1 MKQNFRSIRQKLIV
15 SGSALLIGTFLVLL
29 SVVIFLS
36 VLTADKQ
43 LKNTEESIRSSL
55 LAKGKTLISNNSQA
69 LKGMVADNAFSAVQ
83 ELVSS
88 TVRDDVDI
96 EYGVFMDVDL
106 APWVM
111 ANSENPK
118 GAIDGRMELDD
129 EVSQWAASIEKSS
142 VNKFDKDGTEFYEF
156 AAPVVEDDEILGFI
170 RYGFSSRRMV
180 DSLNTAREESE
191 GSLMRTILIIGGL
204 GLLAGIFGFTFN
216 RQIATKITNPLRSL
230 TSAAATIAEGDY
242 SKSIQPETNDEIGLL
257 ADNFNTMRVTIR
269 KKMKDLSELNEVGE
283 VLAGITEKTSALEAA
298 LTAMQSHTNV
308 KEGSVYLY
316 NDEGRIEVKAV
327 YPVKISHHEAHKF
340 SPGEGVLGTC
350 ASEKKI
356 IYVED
361 TSRNNDY
368 FNLKPGEVPKS
379 LLCVPL
385 IDNEIVIGVMNFS
398 GEVGKVTFEDSDYE
412 YASSVARLL
421 VITLKNIH
429 MREEIEEY
437 NRSLEEKIKE
447 RTAALQEKT
456 NDIMSM
462 MENMHQ
468 GLFTI
473 VQGGTIHPEYAAY
486 LEHIFETKSIA
497 GRSYM
502 DLMFAKSDLGSDV
515 TNQVETA
522 VSCLIGEDEMMYD
535 FNSHLLATEFSI
547 TLPSGKEKIIELD
560 WDPIIFDEVI
570 QKLMVTVR
578 DVTEIKALQ
587 KEAEAQ
593 KRELEII
600 GEILALD
607 EAKFNQF
614 IQSANKF
621 NQENRDNIEAND
633 EKDLD
638 VIATLFR
645 NMHTIKGNARTYG
658 LKYIT
663 DVVHEAEETYDKMR
677 KEEDFAWDKE
687 RLIAELDAVEEKIG
701 LYHRMATEKLGREE
715 NASEDKQTLSQ
726 DMVDRIVKNFR
737 DIDLSDVPEPARNKL
752 QLAIANVSAMNT
764 ESFDSALSEILKAL
778 PNMAKELGKVSPQLS
793 IETDCVR
800 VKPTTTSILNN
811 VFSHLIRNSMDHGIE
826 SPEERESKGKNA
838 QGTIS
843 IRSWADAD
851 NIKIALKDD
860 GRGLG
865 VKRLK
870 EKALESGKF
879 QSEAEISMD
888 AIVSMMF
895 ESGMSTAEKVTE
907 ISGRGVGMD
916 AVKRFMEENGGD
928 ITIQVTDKDTSKAFV
943 PMETVLTL
951 PSSMFLLL
959 EESA

>member
-1 MKQNFRSIRQKLIV
+1 MDTKPMKQNFRSIRNKLIT

-36 VLTADKQ
+36 VRTADKQ
-43 LKNTEESIRSSL
+43 LSNTEQSIRSAL

-96 EYGVFMDVDL
+96 EYGIFMDIDM

-111 ANSENPK
+111 ANPGNPQ
-118 GAIDGRMELDD
+118 GAIEGRMELDD
-129 EVSQWAASIEKSS
+129 EVSQWASGIEK
-142 VNKFDKDGTEFYEF
+142 VAVKKFTREGTEYYEF
-156 AAPVVEDDEILGFI
+156 AAPVLEDDEILGFI
-170 RYGFSSRRMV
+170 RYGFSSKRMV
-180 DSLNTAREESE
+180 SALREAGQESE
-191 GSLMRTILIIGGL
+191 SALLRTILIIGGL
-204 GLLAGIFGFTFN
+204 GIFAAVFGFTFN
-216 RQIATKITNPLRSL
+216 RKIATKITDPLRSL
-230 TSAAATIAEGDY
+230 TSAAATIAKGDY
-242 SKSIQPETNDEIGLL
+242 SKSIEPQTNDEIGLL

-283 VLAGITEKTSALEAA
+283 ILAGITEKTNALEAA

-316 NDEGRIEVKAV
+316 NDDGKLEVKAV
-327 YPVKISHHEAHKF
+327 YPVKISHQEAHKF

-356 IYVED
+356 VYVDD
-361 TSRNNDY
+361 TSKDNAY
-368 FNLKPGEVPKS
+368 FKTKAVEVAKS

-385 IDNEIVIGVMNFS
+385 IDNEIVVGVMNFS
-398 GEVGKVTFEDSDYE
+398 GVQGKVSFEESDYE

-486 LEHIFETKSIA
+486 LEAIFETKSIA

-502 DLMFAKSDLGSDV
+502 DLMFANSDLGSDI

-535 FNSHLLATEFSI
+535 FNSHLLATECSI
-547 TLPSGKEKIIELD
+547 KLPSGKEKIIELD

-578 DVTEIKALQ
+578 DVTELKALQ

-600 GEILALD
+600 GEILSL
-607 EAKFNQF
+607 EESKFNQF
-614 IQSANKF
+614 IDSANKF
-621 NQENRDNIEAND
+621 TTENRAQIEAN
-633 EKDLD
+633 EAKDLD
-638 VIATLFR
+638 VIALLFR

-658 LKYIT
+658 FKYIT

-677 KEEDFAWDKE
+677 KDEEYAWDKV
-687 RLIAELDAVEEKIG
+687 RLIEELDAVEEKIS
-701 LYHRMATEKLGREE
+701 LYSRMATEKLGRGES
-715 NASEDKQTLSQ
+715 AGDTQQTLSQ

-778 PNMAKELGKVSPQLS
+778 PNMAQELGKVSPQLS
-793 IETDCVR
+793 IDSAHVR

-826 SPEERESKGKNA
+826 PAEERESKGKNA
-838 QGTIS
+838 QGTIAFEAGLMP
-843 IRSWADAD
+843 IP
-851 NIKIALKDD
+851 LKS
-860 GRGLG
+860 
-865 VKRLK
+865 RLK
-870 EKALESGKF
+870 TMVVVWACVGLKKKLSKVENTKAKQKS
-879 QSEAEISMD
+879 
-888 AIVSMMF
+888 VW
-895 ESGMSTAEKVTE
+895 T
-907 ISGRGVGMD
+907 R
-916 AVKRFMEENGGD
+916 
-928 ITIQVTDKDTSKAFV
+928 
-943 PMETVLTL
+943 
-951 PSSMFLLL
+951 
-959 EESA
+959 